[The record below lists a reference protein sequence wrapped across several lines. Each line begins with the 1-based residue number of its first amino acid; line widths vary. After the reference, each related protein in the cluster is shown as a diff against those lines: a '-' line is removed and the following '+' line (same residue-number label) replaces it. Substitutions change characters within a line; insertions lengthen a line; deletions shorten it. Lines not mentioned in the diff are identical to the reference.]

1 LADPNSLVGG
11 SISADEVSVFSG
23 QSHRSLAKDICA
35 HLGIP
40 LCASTCVRFSN
51 DNLYVRLNSSVR
63 GKDVYIVQT
72 CAHPVQDN
80 LFELF
85 LLLDAARSASAGRI
99 TAVVPYYSYARSDK
113 KDEPRISIAARLIA
127 DLLQTAGADRVLT
140 MTLHSPQVAGF
151 FRVPTDHLSAQPA
164 LAAAIGKLNIPRAV
178 VVAPDIGHAKRAAYL
193 ARVLDFPV
201 AAGNK
206 RRIDDRTVVVEGIVG
221 QIEGENVII
230 TDDEIARGT
239 SVIELIAVLRE
250 LGIKR
255 VWVTCTHGVF
265 TDGAIKRISEVPE
278 VQAIIATDTV
288 PVKPNEHRE
297 KLIIASVAP
306 LFAEAIRRIH
316 LEESVSDL
324 FSRD

>member
-1 LADPNSLVGG
+1 MPEPTEAADPRVPGDAVA
-11 SISADEVSVFSG
+11 IFSG
-23 QSHRSLAKDICA
+23 QSHPTLARDICR

-40 LCASTCVRFSN
+40 VAESTCLRFSN
-51 DNLYVRLNSSVR
+51 DNLYVRLNASVR
-63 GKDVYIVQT
+63 GKDVFIVQT
-72 CAHPVQDN
+72 CTEPVQDN

-85 LLLDAARSASAGRI
+85 LLLDAARMASAGRI
-99 TAVVPYYSYARSDK
+99 TAVIPYFSYARSDK
-113 KDEPRISIAARLIA
+113 KDEPRISIAGRLIA

-164 LAAAIGKLNIPRAV
+164 LAEAIRKLNIPRAV
-178 VVAPDIGHAKRAAYL
+178 VIAPDIGNAKRAAYL
-193 ARVLDFPV
+193 ARVLDLPV

-206 RRIDDRTVVVEGIVG
+206 RRIDDRTVRVEGIVG
-221 QIEGENVII
+221 KIEGENAII

-239 SVIELIAVLRE
+239 SVIELIAVLRD

-265 TDGAIKRISEVPE
+265 TDGALKRISDVPE
-278 VQAIIATDTV
+278 VEAIIATDTV
-288 PVKPNEHRE
+288 PVKANEHKD

-306 LFAEAIRRIH
+306 LFADAIRRIH
-316 LEESVSDL
+316 SEESVSDL
-324 FSRD
+324 FSRE

>member
-1 LADPNSLVGG
+1 VVDPSTLVRGPL
-11 SISADEVSVFSG
+11 SEDEVAIFSG
-23 QSHRSLAKDICA
+23 LSHHSLATDICA
-35 HLGIP
+35 HLSIP
-40 LCASTCVRFSN
+40 LCASSCVRFSN

-72 CAHPVQDN
+72 CTEPVQDH

-99 TAVVPYYSYARSDK
+99 TAVIPYYSYARSDK

-164 LAAAIGKLNIPRAV
+164 LAEAIRKLDIPRAV
-178 VVAPDIGHAKRAAYL
+178 VIAPDIGHAKRAAYL
-193 ARVLDFPV
+193 ARVLDLPV

-206 RRIDDRTVVVEGIVG
+206 RRIDDRTVVIEGIVG
-221 QIEGENVII
+221 RIDSENAII

-239 SVIELIAVLRE
+239 SVVELIAVLRE
-250 LGIKR
+250 LGIRR

-265 TDGAIKRISEVPE
+265 TDGALKRISDVPE

-288 PVKPNEHRE
+288 PVKPNEHRD
-297 KLIIASVAP
+297 KLIVASVAP

-316 LEESVSDL
+316 CEESVSDL